1 MHVIRPVRDYHH
13 KPNFCISQVTEH
25 KFSIPYLMKI
35 EVIQKAMEMKHK
47 LYSLLVV
54 ENTMQ
59 GLKIEKIM
67 RLQFSK

>member
-1 MHVIRPVRDYHH
+1 
-13 KPNFCISQVTEH
+13 
-25 KFSIPYLMKI
+25 MKI